1 MRKAKLGAIGAI
13 LSLAVTACGTG
24 GSDPAAGGGAVG
36 KKVGNCDVSSDV
48 AGSGPVKG
56 DATGQITF
64 QTTNLKSDF
73 GDFFTPLIDS
83 FEKSHPGVTVKWVD
97 DPGDAQ
103 FTTRLV
109 TEAQSCT
116 LPDVVNL
123 NQVTADALTK
133 SGFLLDWDAKVPG
146 SSAPFIPT
154 IWNSIKSPGAGGHTT
169 LPWYWAP
176 NIQTFN
182 TDLAKQAGLD
192 PTTMPVTV
200 MGRMDAAEKV
210 AKATGGKA
218 YGFFANP
225 YYWEHLPD
233 EWVQMKVKVL
243 SDDGKSFT
251 FASDP
256 NALAWTKRMAQ
267 LYQEGALPKDT
278 LASDDDP
285 SKLYAAGQLLY
296 GSENASFLRYVKQ
309 NAPNLYPK
317 TGVAP
322 YTDDALGFAPFSGQL
337 ISVPVTSK
345 HAKAAVE
352 FAQYL
357 TNAANQLAW
366 CKDPKVVIFP
376 STTDSLND
384 PFFSAPA
391 AGDPLG
397 QARKVAAD
405 EAKKSV
411 YVPSPFSD
419 AEAKAVA
426 GEIQLAMQ
434 GKEDAATALKNA
446 QDKANKILQNS
457 N

>member
-1 MRKAKLGAIGAI
+1 MRKAKLGAAAAI

-24 GSDPAAGGGAVG
+24 GSDGKPAADGAVG
-36 KKVGNCDVSSDV
+36 SKIGNCDVPADV
-48 AGSGPVKG
+48 AGTGPVKG
-56 DATGQITF
+56 DVNGTIAF

-73 GDFFTPLIDS
+73 GDFFTPLIQS
-83 FEKSHPGVTVKWVD
+83 FEKTHPGVTVNWVD

-123 NQVTADALTK
+123 NQITADALSK
-133 SGFLLDWDAKVPG
+133 NGFLMNWDVKVPD
-146 SSAPFIPT
+146 SSKPFIPS
-154 IWNSIKSPGAGGHTT
+154 IWNSIKAATGAHNV
-169 LPWYWAP
+169 LPWYWGP
-176 NIQTFN
+176 SIQTFN

-192 PTTMPVTV
+192 PAGMPTTV

-210 AKATGGKA
+210 SKATGGKA

-225 YYWEHLPD
+225 DYWEHLPN
-233 EWVQMKVKVL
+233 EWVQMKVKVMA
-243 SDDGKSFT
+243 DDGKSFA

-256 NALAWTKRMAQ
+256 NALAWTQRMAQ

-337 ISVPVTSK
+337 IGVPVTSK
-345 HAKAAVE
+345 HAAAAVA

-357 TNAANQLAW
+357 TNAENQLAW

-376 STTDSLND
+376 STQASLSD
-384 PFFSAPA
+384 PFFSSPSAD
-391 AGDPLG
+391 DPLG
-397 QARKVAAD
+397 QARKVAAA
-405 EAKKSV
+405 EAAKSV
-411 YVPSPFSD
+411 YVPDPFSD
-419 AEAKAVA
+419 AETKAIA

-434 GKEDAATALKNA
+434 GKESAATALKNA
-446 QDKANKILQNS
+446 QDKADKILQNAS
-457 N
+457 

>member
-1 MRKAKLGAIGAI
+1 MRIAKLGAAAAI
-13 LSLAVTACGTG
+13 LSLAATACGTG
-24 GSDPAAGGGAVG
+24 GSNSAAGGDAAGG
-36 KKVGNCDVSSDV
+36 KVGNCDVSSDV
-48 AGSGPVKG
+48 AGSGPIKG

-123 NQVTADALTK
+123 NQLTADALTK

-146 SSAPFIPT
+146 SSAPFVPS
-154 IWNSIKSPGAGGHTT
+154 IWNSIKSPGASGHTT
-169 LPWYWAP
+169 LPWYWGP
-176 NIQTFN
+176 SIQTFN

-192 PTTMPVTV
+192 PDNMPTTV

-210 AKATGGKA
+210 SKATGGKA

-225 YYWEHLPD
+225 YYWEHIPD
-233 EWVQMKVKVL
+233 EWEQMKIKVL
-243 SDDGKSFT
+243 SDDGKSFV

-256 NALAWTKRMAQ
+256 TALAWTQRMAK

-296 GSENASFLRYVKQ
+296 GSENASFLRYVKE
-309 NAPNLYPK
+309 NAPALYPK

-322 YTDDALGFAPFSGQL
+322 YATDALGFAPYSGQM
-337 ISVPVTSK
+337 IAVPVTSK

-357 TNAANQLAW
+357 TNAENQLAW

-376 STTDSLND
+376 STSASLQD
-384 PFFSAPA
+384 PFFTSPSAD
-391 AGDPLG
+391 DPLG
-397 QARKVAAD
+397 QARKAAAAEVKD
-405 EAKKSV
+405 AV

-434 GKEDAATALKNA
+434 GKQDAATALKNA
-446 QDKANKILQNS
+446 QDKANKILQNAS
-457 N
+457 